1 MTEEAEGKAI
11 LGLRGKLGSE
21 EEDNHDDDDGFV
33 VVGEHRGLLLQQRQT
48 RFLRHSNH
56 LSLNDKH
63 FKKRTAHL

>member
-1 MTEEAEGKAI
+1 MTEEVEGKAI

-21 EEDNHDDDDGFV
+21 EENNDDDDDV
-33 VVGEHRGLLLQQRQT
+33 VVGEHRVLLLQLQRQT

>member
-1 MTEEAEGKAI
+1 MTEEVEGKAI

-21 EEDNHDDDDGFV
+21 EEDNNHDNDDV
-33 VVGEHRGLLLQQRQT
+33 VVGEHRVLLLQQRQT

-63 FKKRTAHL
+63 FK

>member
-1 MTEEAEGKAI
+1 MTEEVEGMAV

-21 EEDNHDDDDGFV
+21 EEDNDDGGF
-33 VVGEHRGLLLQQRQT
+33 VVGEHRVLLLQLQRQT

>member
-1 MTEEAEGKAI
+1 MTEEVEGKAI

-21 EEDNHDDDDGFV
+21 EEDNHDDGGV
-33 VVGEHRGLLLQQRQT
+33 VVGEHRVLLLQQRQT

>member
-1 MTEEAEGKAI
+1 MTEEVEGKAI

-33 VVGEHRGLLLQQRQT
+33 GEHRVLLLQLRQT

>member
-1 MTEEAEGKAI
+1 MTEEVEGKAI

-21 EEDNHDDDDGFV
+21 EEDNHDDDV
-33 VVGEHRGLLLQQRQT
+33 VVGEHRVLLLQLQRQT

>member
-1 MTEEAEGKAI
+1 MTEDEGKAI

-21 EEDNHDDDDGFV
+21 EEDNNDDDDV
-33 VVGEHRGLLLQQRQT
+33 VVGEHRVLLLQQRQT

>member
-1 MTEEAEGKAI
+1 MTEEVEGKAI

-21 EEDNHDDDDGFV
+21 EEDNNDDDDV
-33 VVGEHRGLLLQQRQT
+33 VVGEHRVLLLQRRQT

>member
-1 MTEEAEGKAI
+1 MTEEVEGKAI

-21 EEDNHDDDDGFV
+21 EEDNDDDDGFV
-33 VVGEHRGLLLQQRQT
+33 GEHRVLLLQLQRQT

>member
-1 MTEEAEGKAI
+1 MTEEVEGKAI

-21 EEDNHDDDDGFV
+21 EEDNDDDDGFV
-33 VVGEHRGLLLQQRQT
+33 GEHRVLLLQQRQT

>member
-1 MTEEAEGKAI
+1 MTEEVEGKAI

-21 EEDNHDDDDGFV
+21 EEDNDDDGV
-33 VVGEHRGLLLQQRQT
+33 VVEHRVLLLQRRQT

>member
-1 MTEEAEGKAI
+1 MTEEVEGKAI

-21 EEDNHDDDDGFV
+21 EEDNNHDNDDV
-33 VVGEHRGLLLQQRQT
+33 VVGEHRVLLLQQRQT

>member
-1 MTEEAEGKAI
+1 MTEEVEGKAI

-21 EEDNHDDDDGFV
+21 EEDNDDDDGFV
-33 VVGEHRGLLLQQRQT
+33 VGEHRVLLLQLQRQT

>member
-1 MTEEAEGKAI
+1 MTEEVEGKAI

-21 EEDNHDDDDGFV
+21 EEDNHDDDGFD
-33 VVGEHRGLLLQQRQT
+33 VGEHRVLLLQT

>member
-1 MTEEAEGKAI
+1 MTEEVEGKAI

-21 EEDNHDDDDGFV
+21 EEDNNDDDGFV
-33 VVGEHRGLLLQQRQT
+33 VVGEHRVLLLQLQRQT

>member
-1 MTEEAEGKAI
+1 MTEEDEGKAI

-21 EEDNHDDDDGFV
+21 EEDNNDDDDV
-33 VVGEHRGLLLQQRQT
+33 VVGEHRVLLLQQRQT

>member
-1 MTEEAEGKAI
+1 MTEEVEGKAI

-21 EEDNHDDDDGFV
+21 EEDNDDDDDV
-33 VVGEHRGLLLQQRQT
+33 VVGEHRVLLLQRRQT

>member
-33 VVGEHRGLLLQQRQT
+33 GEHRVLLLQQRQT

>member
-1 MTEEAEGKAI
+1 MTEEDEGKAI

-21 EEDNHDDDDGFV
+21 EEDNHDDGGV
-33 VVGEHRGLLLQQRQT
+33 VVGEHRVLLLQQRQT

>member
-1 MTEEAEGKAI
+1 MTEEVEGKAV

-21 EEDNHDDDDGFV
+21 EEDNDDDDV
-33 VVGEHRGLLLQQRQT
+33 VVGEHRVLLLQQHQT

>member
-21 EEDNHDDDDGFV
+21 EEDNDDGDD
-33 VVGEHRGLLLQQRQT
+33 VVGEHRVLLLQLQRQT

>member
-1 MTEEAEGKAI
+1 MTEEVEGKAI

-21 EEDNHDDDDGFV
+21 EEDNDDDDDG
-33 VVGEHRGLLLQQRQT
+33 VVGEHRVLLLQQRQT

>member
-1 MTEEAEGKAI
+1 MTEEVEGKAV

-21 EEDNHDDDDGFV
+21 EEDNNDDDDV
-33 VVGEHRGLLLQQRQT
+33 VVGEHRVLLLQRRQT

>member
-21 EEDNHDDDDGFV
+21 EEDNDDDDDDF
-33 VVGEHRGLLLQQRQT
+33 VGEHRVLLLQQQRQT

>member
-1 MTEEAEGKAI
+1 MTEEVEGKAI

-33 VVGEHRGLLLQQRQT
+33 GEHRVLLLQQRQT

>member
-1 MTEEAEGKAI
+1 MTEEVEGKAI

-21 EEDNHDDDDGFV
+21 EEDNHDDDGF
-33 VVGEHRGLLLQQRQT
+33 VVGEHRVLLLQLQRQT

>member
-1 MTEEAEGKAI
+1 VTEEVEGKAI

-21 EEDNHDDDDGFV
+21 EEDNDDDDVV
-33 VVGEHRGLLLQQRQT
+33 VVGEHRVLLLQQRKT

>member
-1 MTEEAEGKAI
+1 MTEEGEGKAV

-21 EEDNHDDDDGFV
+21 EEDNNDDDDV
-33 VVGEHRGLLLQQRQT
+33 VVGEHRVLLLQQRQT

>member
-21 EEDNHDDDDGFV
+21 EEDNDDDDGFV
-33 VVGEHRGLLLQQRQT
+33 GEHRVLLLQLQRQT

>member
-21 EEDNHDDDDGFV
+21 EEDNHDDDGF
-33 VVGEHRGLLLQQRQT
+33 VVGEHRVLLLQQRQT

>member
-1 MTEEAEGKAI
+1 MTEEDEGKAI

-21 EEDNHDDDDGFV
+21 EEDNHDDGGV
-33 VVGEHRGLLLQQRQT
+33 VVGEHRVLLLQQRQT

-56 LSLNDKH
+56 LSLNDKN

>member
-1 MTEEAEGKAI
+1 MTEEVEGKAV

-21 EEDNHDDDDGFV
+21 EEDNNHDNDDV
-33 VVGEHRGLLLQQRQT
+33 VVGEHRVLLLQQRQT

>member
-21 EEDNHDDDDGFV
+21 EEDNNDDDDGFV
-33 VVGEHRGLLLQQRQT
+33 GEHRVLLLQQRQT

>member
-1 MTEEAEGKAI
+1 MTEEVEGKAV

-21 EEDNHDDDDGFV
+21 EEDNDDDG
-33 VVGEHRGLLLQQRQT
+33 VVGEHRVLLLQQRQT

-56 LSLNDKH
+56 LSVNDKH

>member
-1 MTEEAEGKAI
+1 MTEEVEGMAV

-21 EEDNHDDDDGFV
+21 EEDNHDGGF
-33 VVGEHRGLLLQQRQT
+33 VVGEHRVLLLQLQRQT

>member
-1 MTEEAEGKAI
+1 MTEEVEGKAI

-21 EEDNHDDDDGFV
+21 EEDNHDYDGF
-33 VVGEHRGLLLQQRQT
+33 VGEHRVLLLQQRQT

>member
-1 MTEEAEGKAI
+1 MTEEVEGKAI

-21 EEDNHDDDDGFV
+21 EEDNDDGDD
-33 VVGEHRGLLLQQRQT
+33 VVGEHRVLLLQLQRQT

>member
-1 MTEEAEGKAI
+1 MTEEVEGKAV

-21 EEDNHDDDDGFV
+21 EEDNDDDG
-33 VVGEHRGLLLQQRQT
+33 VVGEHRVLLLQRRQT

>member
-1 MTEEAEGKAI
+1 MTEEVEGKAI

-21 EEDNHDDDDGFV
+21 EEDNHDGGFV
-33 VVGEHRGLLLQQRQT
+33 VVGEHRVLLLQQRQT